1 MPKVKLPYSTE
12 NNIREL
18 ITKRQGELMAQTG
31 ESHSQKDIMI
41 HLADACE
48 VSLESIKSIMKQN
61 SQPSLP
67 LAMAIADY
75 FNVSIEE
82 IFKLVRHQPIDE
94 NQ

>member
-18 ITKRQGELMAQTG
+18 ITKRQGELMAKTG
-31 ESHSQKDIMI
+31 ESHSQKDILN
-41 HLADACE
+41 HLANKCE
-48 VSLESIKSIMKQN
+48 VSIESIKSIMKQN

-75 FNVSIEE
+75 FEVSIEE
-82 IFKLVRHQPIDE
+82 IFKLVRHQTIDE